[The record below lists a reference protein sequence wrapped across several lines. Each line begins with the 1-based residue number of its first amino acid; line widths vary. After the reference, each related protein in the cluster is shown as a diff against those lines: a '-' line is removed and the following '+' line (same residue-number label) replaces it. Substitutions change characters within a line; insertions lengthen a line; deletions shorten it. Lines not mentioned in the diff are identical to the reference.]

1 MKKLISLVLIL
12 CMACMLIPAVAEEES
27 VLGTWYLKEAVMEG
41 LTLQA
46 SDLGMSITMEFG
58 EDGTLVVTTS
68 YGGDPEVET
77 DTWVQDGSVITITS
91 NGQDMPLT
99 LANGVLSMDMGEG
112 LMNFTREAAA
122 TEESAPAA
130 AVAAEGEEAFFGTW
144 VLSSIEVMGKSVP
157 VSLLSTFGL
166 DMSVTITIEAGKA
179 TLAFTYSGESKEQA
193 LETSFADGKLAL
205 AAGGA
210 EFSSLTLME
219 SGDLAFTLPIDGQDF
234 SVTLT
239 PADAAEEPA
248 A

>member
-1 MKKLISLVLIL
+1 M
-12 CMACMLIPAVAEEES
+12 
-27 VLGTWYLKEAVMEG
+27 
-41 LTLQA
+41 
-46 SDLGMSITMEFG
+46 
-58 EDGTLVVTTS
+58 
-68 YGGDPEVET
+68 
-77 DTWVQDGSVITITS
+77 
-91 NGQDMPLT
+91 
-99 LANGVLSMDMGEG
+99 
-112 LMNFTREAAA
+112 
-122 TEESAPAA
+122 
-130 AVAAEGEEAFFGTW
+130 
-144 VLSSIEVMGKSVP
+144 
-157 VSLLSTFGL
+157 SLLSTFGL